1 MAIKRFKVV
10 AATGTY
16 TDAEG
21 VEKRRYM
28 NCGVVFENE
37 KGLLLKLESLPIGS
51 NGWFYLFE
59 PDTFEQGESQNQ
71 GQGQGRRDSER
82 DNGTRR
88 YKNTASAKTDRVSE
102 VEAELLFDEAPPF

>member
-1 MAIKRFKVV
+1 MAIKRFNVV
-10 AATGTY
+10 ASTGTY

-37 KGLLLKLESLPIGS
+37 KGLLLKLESMPIGS

-59 PDTFEQGESQNQ
+59 PDTFEQRES
-71 GQGQGRRDSER
+71 QGRRNSER
-82 DNGTRR
+82 DSGAASSRR
-88 YKNTASAKTDRVSE
+88 YKTGAGPKAERVNE
-102 VEAELLFDEAPPF
+102 DEAELLFDEAPPF